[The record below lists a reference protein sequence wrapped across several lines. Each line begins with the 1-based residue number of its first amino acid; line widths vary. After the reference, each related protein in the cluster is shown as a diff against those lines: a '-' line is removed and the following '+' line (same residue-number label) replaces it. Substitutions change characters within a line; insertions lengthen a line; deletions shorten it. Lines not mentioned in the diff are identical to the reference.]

1 MPRDLM
7 PDALRVISDWLPL
20 SYAIDAVTAVR
31 VGEGGWGLWRPLL
44 VVVAFGVACLALASV
59 TLRRRTP

>member
-31 VGEGGWGLWRPLL
+31 AVRAAGGCGGRCP
-44 VVVAFGVACLALASV
+44 
-59 TLRRRTP
+59 T